1 MSKSRGEALFR
12 ESPPFS
18 AVVYDRLLRFEAM
31 DVHYQELAR
40 DLASTIDRGRL
51 LDVGTGPGRLL
62 LEIHR
67 LKPDIELFGLDIA
80 ASMVQQAKK
89 TMTGI
94 QADLRQGSI
103 EHTTYADDFFDMVV
117 ATGSFYLWDR
127 PESCL
132 EEIHR
137 ILKPGHSAH
146 LYETHKDIDEA
157 KFRRG
162 LKANLQRENILR
174 KWFMPFFPRKAIEMS
189 YRREEIIGIV
199 KRTRFVDSFTIDEL
213 TLARLPIWL
222 RIRLTNPRLP

>member
-1 MSKSRGEALFR
+1 MSKSRGEATFKK
-12 ESPPFS
+12 SPPFS
-18 AVVYDRLLRFEAM
+18 AAVYDRMLRFDAM
-31 DVHYQELAR
+31 DVHYQELAQ
-40 DLASTIDRGRL
+40 DLASMIDQGRL

-89 TMTGI
+89 AMIGI
-94 QADLRQGSI
+94 QVDLRQGSI
-103 EHTTYADDFFDMVV
+103 EHTTYADHFFDMVT

-127 PESCL
+127 PEACL

-137 ILKPGHSAH
+137 ILKPGHSAC
-146 LYETHKDIDEA
+146 LYETHKDFDEDE
-157 KFRRG
+157 FRRG

-174 KWFMPFFPRKAIEMS
+174 RWFMPYFPRKAIEMS
-189 YRREEIIGIV
+189 YHREEIVEIV
-199 KRTRFVDSFTIDEL
+199 KRTHFADSFTIDDI

-222 RIRLTNPRLP
+222 RIRLTKSRLS